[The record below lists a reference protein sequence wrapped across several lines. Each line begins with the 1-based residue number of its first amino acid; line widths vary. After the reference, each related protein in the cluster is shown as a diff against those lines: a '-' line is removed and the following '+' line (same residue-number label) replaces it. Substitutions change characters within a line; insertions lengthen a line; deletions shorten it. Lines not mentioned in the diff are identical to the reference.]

1 MSNFSLFLI
10 TGISVIFIAAGL
22 TLLIIGLIQNK
33 QKLWIPGLAAFVIAF
48 IIGVVGALFSFRNFM
63 ENITHNAD
71 RFVNHRVHGPLH
83 AIFSDTT
90 YDLNNPVDTTFA
102 EQISGFV
109 NDTDNSLIFIKVF
122 PKKELLSKGL
132 IIEKVNKGDISGK
145 AISLML
151 SFHKDFTGN
160 IKLTAFDY
168 EKKELGSSNI
178 KADKKTGE
186 ISRANFSFP
195 NNVNLSLTDYCTLTG
210 AE

>member
-1 MSNFSLFLI
+1 
-10 TGISVIFIAAGL
+10 
-22 TLLIIGLIQNK
+22 
-33 QKLWIPGLAAFVIAF
+33 
-48 IIGVVGALFSFRNFM
+48 
-63 ENITHNAD
+63 
-71 RFVNHRVHGPLH
+71 
-83 AIFSDTT
+83 
-90 YDLNNPVDTTFA
+90 LNNPVDTTFA